1 MSEQTKTDSPMTP
14 IEQAKEALQE
24 VSDTMDRKGG
34 VAPIIRL
41 DTLKKV
47 NAALSILKTMEG
59 EEPVAWMNKAGQ
71 VISGSQKNTHK
82 DRWERRGNNKSMNIA
97 SEYLTPL
104 YTHTKTITVDEERT
118 FTESEVRAM
127 MDDVKAIAADHS
139 MKCYTNRINQM
150 TPPAPVAFHIDNYLW
165 KSHGLFSDPA

>member
-1 MSEQTKTDSPMTP
+1 MTP

-34 VAPIIRL
+34 VAPIIRM

-47 NAALSILKTMEG
+47 NAALALLKTMEG

-104 YTHTKTITVDEERT
+104 STHTKTITVERT
-118 FTESEVRAM
+118 FTLSEVTAYADDLMTAHLDPGRVVDREKDEQGADWIHRARNH
-127 MDDVKAIAADHS
+127 VNAK
-139 MKCYTNRINQM
+139 
-150 TPPAPVAFHIDNYLW
+150 
-165 KSHGLFSDPA
+165 HGVSPDSA

>member
-1 MSEQTKTDSPMTP
+1 MTP

-47 NAALSILKTMEG
+47 NAALALLKTMEG

-104 YTHTKTITVDEERT
+104 YTHTKTITVERT
-118 FTESEVRAM
+118 FTLSEVTAYADDLMTAHLDPGRVVDREKDEQGADWIHRARNH
-127 MDDVKAIAADHS
+127 VNAK
-139 MKCYTNRINQM
+139 
-150 TPPAPVAFHIDNYLW
+150 
-165 KSHGLFSDPA
+165 HGVSPDSA